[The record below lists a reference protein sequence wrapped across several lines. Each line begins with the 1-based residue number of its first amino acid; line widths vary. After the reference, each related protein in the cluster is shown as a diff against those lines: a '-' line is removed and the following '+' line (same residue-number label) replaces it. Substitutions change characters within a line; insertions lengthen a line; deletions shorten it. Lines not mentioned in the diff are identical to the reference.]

1 MVQSIPAT
9 AWSAVVHA
17 YGGAV
22 TVEKRPVYPP
32 GPGEALVRIAT
43 APINPSDLLY
53 IMGEYGFRKPLPMIP
68 GFEASGK
75 VVAVGEGVSEALIGL
90 RVACTYGNED
100 GTWAEYMRTAAT
112 NCIPLPDHIDLEH
125 GSMLIANPLTAHL
138 LLDKAAGMKAIV
150 QTAAASA
157 LGRMIIRLAQRRGIQ
172 MINVVHRQEQVSELE
187 ALGATYVLNSNQP
200 NFDSRLRELCHDL
213 DAHLAFE
220 AVAGPLSGQILSALP
235 DESTLLVY
243 GALSLQPCSIPA
255 AELIFRK
262 KHVDGFWL
270 IDWLSASSME
280 TLVSVVT
287 DVFSA
292 ATSDFKTQIRAHYP
306 LANVAAAM
314 TDYMNHMTGGKVLLV
329 P

>member
-1 MVQSIPAT
+1 MVQPIPAT

-43 APINPSDLLY
+43 SPINPSDLLY

-68 GFEASGK
+68 GFEASGQI
-75 VVAVGEGVSEALIGL
+75 VAVGEGVSEALIGL
-90 RVACTYGNED
+90 RVACTYGTMD

-125 GSMLIANPLTAHL
+125 GAMLIANPLTAHL
-138 LLDKAAGMKAIV
+138 LLDKASGMKAVV

-172 MINVVHRQEQVSELE
+172 VINVVHRQEQVSDLQ
-187 ALGATYVLNSNQP
+187 ALGADHVLNSSDP
-200 NFDSRLRELCHDL
+200 AFETRLRELCHNL
-213 DAHLAFE
+213 GAHLAFE
-220 AVAGPLSGQILSALP
+220 SVAGPLSGQILSALP
-235 DESTLLVY
+235 DASTLIVY
-243 GALSLQPCSIPA
+243 GALSLQPCAIPP

-262 KHVDGFWL
+262 KLVDGFWL
-270 IDWLSASSME
+270 IDWLSGSSME
-280 TLVSVVT
+280 SLVSIVT
-287 DVFSA
+287 EVFSA
-292 ATSDFKTQIRAHYP
+292 AESDYKTEVRAHYP
-306 LANVAAAM
+306 LPEVAAAIN
-314 TDYMNHMTGGKVLLV
+314 DYMNHMTGGKVLLV